1 MMQIRPVTDLRNKY
15 PEIESIIKEGKPV
28 YLTKN
33 GYGSAVVMSLE
44 KYTELTEDVEYI
56 ERMLDEADQSARE
69 SDIRYTFEE
78 VKKRMRDKYAKIQAE
93 NTN

>member
-33 GYGSAVVMSLE
+33 GDGSAVVMSLE